1 MYKKCLFVFFQK
13 RKKLKSILRITTS
26 TEQIWS
32 VPFLNSKLTVTFQ
45 LNQKNIKE
53 LVQKPKKVKDIFV
66 VLDTVFRGQNIGLG
80 NIRVDEKY
88 VGQKLK
94 WNWLDRSSEVHRLIF
109 YTLLIL
115 RAESQ
120 KFHLIPDYHEFMYN
134 DPKSST
140 LTKRK
145 VPVLYTVG

>member
-1 MYKKCLFVFFQK
+1 MLILSLLGMYFDAAVLFHTKSSLLFRLAVAILCFVNALLKKGSFCIFQK
-13 RKKLKSILRITTS
+13 RKKWKSILRITTN

-66 VLDTVFRGQNIGLG
+66 VLDTVFRGQNMGFG

-94 WNWLDRSSEVHRLIF
+94 WNW
-109 YTLLIL
+109 
-115 RAESQ
+115 
-120 KFHLIPDYHEFMYN
+120 
-134 DPKSST
+134 
-140 LTKRK
+140 
-145 VPVLYTVG
+145 